1 MAIKLIAAD
10 MDGTLLNDR
19 KEITPRT
26 LAAVRAAMAA
36 GALFVL
42 NSGRMPESVLPY
54 ARQLQVNAPIIC
66 YNGALTCG
74 QRDGEAL
81 DAIPLPLTSAREIL
95 RYAERKGLYI
105 QGFWGDR
112 FYCEKYTPKTEEY
125 EEKAAV
131 TAVVCGRPLSEVI
144 DRDAYKLL
152 VIVDEGQMPGMLADF
167 RQRYSAVA
175 NCAASSSTYLE
186 IVSPKANKGDAML
199 KLAASRGIV
208 PEEIMAFGDELN
220 DLSMLRAAGEGYAM
234 ANAKDEV
241 REKAACFA
249 PANSEDGLAQ
259 VLEKACAQGRFAAPG
274 RAQ

>member
-1 MAIKLIAAD
+1 MSIKLIAAD

-26 LAAVRAAMAA
+26 MAAVRAAMAA

-54 ARQLQVNAPIIC
+54 ARQLQVNAPLIC
-66 YNGALTCG
+66 YNGALICDR
-74 QRDGEAL
+74 RDGEAL
-81 DAIPLPLTSAREIL
+81 DAIPLPLQSAREIL
-95 RYAERKGLYI
+95 RYAEGEGLYI

-112 FYCEKYTPKTEEY
+112 FYCEKYTPKTGDY
-125 EEKAAV
+125 EKKAAV

-152 VIVDEGQMPGMLADF
+152 VIVDEGQMPGVLADF
-167 RQRYSAVA
+167 EQHCGAVA

-186 IVSPKANKGDAML
+186 IVSPRANKGDAMV
-199 KLAASRGIV
+199 KLAASQGIA

-220 DLSMLRAAGEGYAM
+220 DLSMLLAAGEGYAM

-241 REKAACFA
+241 REKACCLA

-259 VLEKACAQGRFAAPG
+259 VLEKACALGRFAAPG
-274 RAQ
+274 RAR